1 MNRIE
6 LAKQLHIMEI
16 PMYMYNLDGKGRN
29 DERYCLEFTKDQW
42 EVYYLER
49 GVKTCDLFFNTED
62 EACQYIYDH
71 FYNVKEKLMKTEMN
85 YIPLG
90 SVVLLKGG
98 SQKLLIIGR
107 AILVQNNGKQFFFD
121 YGAVAYPEGLIGDR
135 MAYFNH
141 DAISMV
147 VFEGYKDVEN
157 ENMIKNIQAY
167 LDSNPNIVR
176 GSRESWNVPKE

>member
-1 MNRIE
+1 
-6 LAKQLHIMEI
+6 
-16 PMYMYNLDGKGRN
+16 
-29 DERYCLEFTKDQW
+29 
-42 EVYYLER
+42 
-49 GVKTCDLFFNTED
+49 
-62 EACQYIYDH
+62 
-71 FYNVKEKLMKTEMN
+71 MKTEME

-98 SQKLLIIGR
+98 SQKLLVISR

-121 YGAVAYPEGLIGDR
+121 YGAVAYPEGLVGDR

-147 VFEGYKDVEN
+147 VFEGYQDVEN

-167 LDSNPNIVR
+167 LESNPNILR
-176 GSRESWNVPKE
+176 GNRESWSESNN